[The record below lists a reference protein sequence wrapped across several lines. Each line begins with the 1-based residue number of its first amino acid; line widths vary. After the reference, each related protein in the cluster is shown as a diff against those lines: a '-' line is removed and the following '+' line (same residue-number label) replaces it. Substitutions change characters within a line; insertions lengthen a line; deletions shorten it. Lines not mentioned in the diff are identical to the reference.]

1 MTTTTSRT
9 LPFLA
14 LPLLALACDTADD
27 ATGDGLHSAVR
38 DSAGITIV
46 DSANPPLDSRLPWKI
61 AAQPSL
67 SIGSID
73 SGGADELFQVTDA
86 MRLADGRIVIANSGS
101 NELRAF
107 NPDGSH
113 AATFGGQG
121 EGPGEFTSYSPTA
134 VARWP
139 GDSIAAPNPWGMR
152 VSLFD
157 ADGNH
162 GRDLSVSPP
171 LLDVVDLLP
180 DGKIVARAR
189 GGLSATATGSTGIV
203 RSEDE
208 WGVLAADGTPH
219 ASLGE
224 FLGTEWWATF
234 NSDGSIAGGRPHP
247 YSRGTMGSV
256 WGEMVAIG
264 TSDRYEIRAFSPDG
278 ALARIVRRDV
288 ELESP
293 SRAVLDEY
301 YASRYADLPDEERT
315 AALNQVR
322 GMPPV
327 DSYPAFAGIMSDR
340 AGYLWVRE
348 YWVPEAEGPVWSVFD
363 PEGRVQG
370 LVETPPGLRL
380 FEIGEDYLLGW
391 KYDELGVEHVE
402 VWAVSRTPT

>member
-1 MTTTTSRT
+1 MTTTTSRA

-14 LPLLALACDTADD
+14 LPLLALACDTTDD
-27 ATGDGLHSAVR
+27 RTGDGLLSTVR

-46 DSANPPLDSRLPWKI
+46 DSANPPLDSRLPWEI

-73 SGGADELFQVTDA
+73 SGGADQLFRVTDA
-86 MRLADGRIVIANSGS
+86 MRLPDGRIVIANSGS
-101 NELRAF
+101 NELRVF

-113 AATFGGQG
+113 AATFGRQG

-203 RSEDE
+203 RSNDE

-219 ASLGE
+219 SSLGE

-234 NSDGSIAGGRPHP
+234 DSDGAIAGGRPHP
-247 YSRGTMGSV
+247 YSRSTMGSV
-256 WGEMVAIG
+256 WGDLVAIG
-264 TSDRYEIRAFSPDG
+264 TSDRYEIRAFNADG
-278 ALARIVRRDV
+278 SLARIVRRDV

-293 SRAVLDEY
+293 SRADLDAY
-301 YASRYADLPDEERT
+301 YDRRYADLPDGERT

-322 GMPPV
+322 GMPMV

-391 KYDELGVEHVE
+391 RNDELGVEQVE
-402 VWAVSRTPT
+402 VWALSRWPT